1 MDGNPAL
8 ARTPDLDAI
17 RQEHESFL
25 TELEALAVIAIAF
38 GDWSR
43 VRDLINDFK
52 DYHDENAGLEPERT
66 CEEAEL
72 FSQANQIINQ
82 PHYQVPVS
90 ADELD
95 TPSADSSPTT
105 DFHRKDFSH
114 HDTTNYH
121 ISQTAGVLR
130 KRPQTH

>member
-1 MDGNPAL
+1 MDCNSAL

-25 TELEALAVIAIAF
+25 SELEALAIQAIAS

-52 DYHDENAGLEPERT
+52 DYRDENAGLEPERA
-66 CEEAEL
+66 CEELAEL

-105 DFHRKDFSH
+105 FNRKDFSH

-121 ISQTAGVLR
+121 ISQNAGVLR
-130 KRPQTH
+130 ERPQTR